1 MCLHHNFMP
10 KSILKEFQRNYDETI
25 VGKIERDT
33 FLKGTKYFQDT
44 RAKVGKMDKL
54 DSFFNSFGG

>member
-1 MCLHHNFMP
+1 MF
-10 KSILKEFQRNYDETI
+10 
-25 VGKIERDT
+25 GDT

-54 DSFFNSFGG
+54 DSFFNSFGGWWEGFQYM